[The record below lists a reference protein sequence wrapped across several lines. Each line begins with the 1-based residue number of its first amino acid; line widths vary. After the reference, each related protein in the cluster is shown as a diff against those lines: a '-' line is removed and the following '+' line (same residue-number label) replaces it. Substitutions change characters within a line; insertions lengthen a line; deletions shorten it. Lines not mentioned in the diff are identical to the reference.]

1 MTGTGS
7 RKPRRCRLSRLAAG
21 LVFLSVLFFAAWPP
35 GFFSRATEA
44 YADRFLTAS
53 DAAYVMGTYLRITA
67 TGRGAE
73 KAVALAVAR
82 FRELDILLNPANPAS
97 DMACLAAAAGHP
109 VSVSPDTIAVLE
121 RADAVY
127 RLSGGAFDMTIGP
140 LVDLGGFGPQSV
152 VEAGTTADGG
162 RATPPSEAE
171 IAIARRLVG
180 WQRVRWDRAAGT
192 AMLLAPELTLA
203 TGGIAKGYAL
213 DEAARILRESGVRRG
228 IIDAGGS
235 LYLLGAKATGQP
247 WRIALRHPRQEGY
260 LGTIELPADL
270 AVATSGDYQR
280 YFEADGRR
288 YHHLMDPATGRPA
301 MSTMSVTV
309 VGPSA
314 VDADALSTAL
324 FVLGPERGLAL
335 ALTLPGLE
343 ALFVD
348 AAGKITMTPGM
359 AAWFVPAGA
368 SAANSGGGGSGFGRL
383 TADEPGAVTG
393 FVVEVAGVRMLQLNP
408 NVDGLY
414 AVQGPLGETRI
425 EIRDGRAIIRD
436 SPCPQP
442 AWHGGWIDR
451 RGQVSVCLPNRVV
464 LRSILVFP
472 ETTGGRGV
480 PVVTWRRTAPRPSR
494 TASGPWPGGGSR
506 RDKESSGRA

>member
-1 MTGTGS
+1 MGRTGTGS
-7 RKPRRCRLSRLAAG
+7 RAPRRCRLSHLAAAG
-21 LVFLSVLFFAAWPP
+21 LVFLSILFFAVWQA
-35 GFFSRATEA
+35 GLLSRATEV
-44 YADRFLTAS
+44 YADRFLTTS
-53 DAAYVMGTYLRITA
+53 DAAYVMGTYLQITA

-82 FRELDILLNPANPAS
+82 FQELDILLNPANPAS
-97 DMACLAAAAGHP
+97 DMASLTAAAGYP

-127 RLSGGAFDMTIGP
+127 RLSGGAFDMTVGP
-140 LVDLGGFGPQSV
+140 LVDLWGFGPQSV
-152 VEAGTTADGG
+152 VETGTAAGGG

-171 IAIARRLVG
+171 IEIARRLVG
-180 WQRVRWDRAAGT
+180 WQRVQWDRAAGT

-213 DEAARILRESGVRRG
+213 DEAARILRESGVRRA

-235 LYLLGAKATGQP
+235 LYLLGAKTTGRP

-260 LGTIELPADL
+260 LGILELPADL

-288 YHHLMDPATGRPA
+288 YHHLIDPATGRPA
-301 MSTMSVTV
+301 MSAMSVTV

-324 FVLGPERGLAL
+324 FVLGPGPGLAL

-348 AAGKITMTPGM
+348 AAGNITMTPGM

-368 SAANSGGGGSGFGRL
+368 SAADTGGDPTGGGGIGSGLGRL
-383 TADEPGAVTG
+383 TADEPGLVTR
-393 FVVEVAGVRMLQLNP
+393 FVVEVADVRMLQLDP

-425 EIRDGRAIIRD
+425 EIRDGQAIIRD

-442 AWHGGWIDR
+442 AWHGGWLDR

-464 LRSILVFP
+464 LMAQ
-472 ETTGGRGV
+472 GAGQ
-480 PVVTWRRTAPRPSR
+480 
-494 TASGPWPGGGSR
+494 SGAGQPFDAGAR
-506 RDKESSGRA
+506 

>member
-1 MTGTGS
+1 MGGTGS
-7 RKPRRCRLSRLAAG
+7 RAPRRCRLFHLAAAG
-21 LVFLSVLFFAAWPP
+21 LVFLSILFFAAWQA
-35 GFFSRATEA
+35 GLLSRATEA
-44 YADRFLTAS
+44 YADRFLTTS
-53 DAAYVMGTYLRITA
+53 DAVYVMGAYLQITA

-82 FRELDILLNPANPAS
+82 FQELDILLNPANPAS
-97 DMACLAAAAGHP
+97 DMASLTAAAGYP

-127 RLSGGAFDMTIGP
+127 RLSGGAFDMTVGP
-140 LVDLGGFGPQSV
+140 LVDLWGFGPQSV
-152 VEAGTTADGG
+152 VETGAAAGGG

-171 IAIARRLVG
+171 IEIARRLVG
-180 WQRVRWDRAAGT
+180 WQRVQWDRAAGT

-213 DEAARILRESGVRRG
+213 DEAARILRESGVRRA

-235 LYLLGAKATGQP
+235 LYLLGAKTTGRP

-260 LGTIELPADL
+260 LGILELPADL

-288 YHHLMDPATGRPA
+288 YHHLIDPATGRPA
-301 MSTMSVTV
+301 ISAMSVTV

-324 FVLGPERGLAL
+324 FVLGPGPGLAL

-348 AAGKITMTPGM
+348 AAGNITMTPGM

-368 SAANSGGGGSGFGRL
+368 SAADSDRDPTGGGGIGSGLGRL
-383 TADEPGAVTG
+383 TADEPGLVTR
-393 FVVEVAGVRMLQLNP
+393 FVVEVAGVRMLQLDP

-436 SPCPQP
+436 SPCPRP
-442 AWHGGWIDR
+442 AWHGGWLDR

-464 LRSILVFP
+464 LMAQ
-472 ETTGGRGV
+472 GAGQ
-480 PVVTWRRTAPRPSR
+480 
-494 TASGPWPGGGSR
+494 SGAGQPFDDGTR
-506 RDKESSGRA
+506 